1 MTNLGPKRPKKKPAP
16 KPVKFMG
23 EDIAFID
30 GSEDLQIG
38 VEIFVCTNEDTPEFD
53 HLESSTYNL
62 LNGGS
67 LVVIDGVISEI
78 L

>member
-30 GSEDLQIG
+30 GADIFEVG
-38 VEIFVCTNEDTPEFD
+38 VSIYVCTNEDTPEFD
-53 HLESSTYNL
+53 HLESGTYNL
-62 LNGGS
+62 LDGGS